1 MIVVMTVDFS
11 DDINAQMS
19 VFHAVTVYAKTAWQE
34 LRHMAIQT
42 LQHFV
47 LRLFDT
53 IFQHNMRHQRTIG
66 SLQLT
71 RYRLFDRRVVP
82 QTVRDIEQIDFFATR
97 GLDVLRHSAV
107 NKEFAVFVQLSE
119 VLGPQPAVM
128 QARLIQLGIIDIAD
142 GERIGLHPY
151 LAALVITQFMAVFV
165 KDTYGRTR
173 EGIAYAHG
181 MAGVVFF
188 KTG

>member
-19 VFHAVTVYAKTAWQE
+19 VFHAVTVDAKTAWQE
-34 LRHMAIQT
+34 LRHTAIQT
-42 LQHFV
+42 LQHFI
-47 LRLFDT
+47 LRLLDT

-107 NKEFAVFVQLSE
+107 NKEFAVL
-119 VLGPQPAVM
+119 PAVM

-142 GERIGLHPY
+142 GERFSLHPY
-151 LAALVITQFMAVFV
+151 LAALVIT
-165 KDTYGRTR
+165 
-173 EGIAYAHG
+173 
-181 MAGVVFF
+181 
-188 KTG
+188 